1 MKSCLQLASILVLA
15 FFSMSFT
22 QPDDGTVRDR
32 KSIIALM
39 DSVENNMDDDAPYAD
54 SLVKLIDPH
63 SLKTKK
69 LKARYALLYTAA
81 EYKNYQPFTSD
92 SLIMEAV
99 NYYSKKRNID
109 YRFLS
114 YYYLGCVY
122 FELGRMKDASV
133 AFAQAEWLV
142 DRIDNDFWKGLLYI
156 RLGEIFGESCDFSK
170 SEDYFLRA
178 DECYERCKKEHYR
191 LYALLNIGRSLYNK
205 HRFSDADS
213 VFRIVE
219 QRSIALCDSTFINRS
234 IYHRIEFF
242 ILIEEFDSARAL
254 FNKYNIKEYES
265 SDIFGYLGMMALYY
279 NHMKDYSRSELYLN
293 KAEKCVHTV
302 VDSIYWYYYNYRIS
316 REKNEIEDALMYY
329 SKYTIL
335 QLRDVRNNLNQ
346 PYIGAQYD
354 HYRAV
359 AEIESVKAR
368 NKITIL
374 VASIIIIILI
384 VFSVT
389 VYSRNKRRE
398 FENQIRDYI
407 STINELT
414 TQISINQDKI
424 GNLNAKVREML
435 RQQFNSSDYLYTRY
449 YEQIEDSKKAERLY
463 RVVKNQLDGF
473 TTPKNINHIDEL
485 LDEAFDGIMTKL
497 TSSGLEIKEKDM
509 LLLRFALAGFSAKSI
524 AALLDETHQNINQRK
539 KRVLDKIQNNAP
551 VLMEDLRIALDSK

>member
-32 KSIIALM
+32 KSIIALL
-39 DSVENNMDDDAPYAD
+39 DSVENIMDDDAPYAG

-99 NYYSKKRNID
+99 NYYSQKRNID

-122 FELGRMKDASV
+122 MELGRMKDASV

-142 DRIDNDFWKGLLYI
+142 DRIDNEFWKGLLYL
-156 RLGEIFGESCDFSK
+156 RLGEVFRESCDFNK
-170 SEDYFLRA
+170 SRDYYLRA
-178 DECYERCKKEHYR
+178 EACFDSVDNERYR
-191 LYALLNIGRSLYNK
+191 LHTLLKLGITLIDK
-205 HRFSDADS
+205 HNFVDADS
-213 VFRIVE
+213 ILKIVE
-219 QRSIALCDSTFINRS
+219 KGSLVIDDIALYKDCMYSRLSCFVYTNKPDSVTKN
-234 IYHRIEFF
+234 IE
-242 ILIEEFDSARAL
+242 
-254 FNKYNIKEYES
+254 KYNLEIDKES
-265 SDIFGYLGMMALYY
+265 SSLGYLGLMSLYY
-279 NHMKDYSRSELYLN
+279 GEINDYSKAESYLN
-293 KAEKCVHTV
+293 KAKNCIQTV
-302 VDSIYWYYYNYRIS
+302 TDSIYWYYYSYEIS
-316 REKNEIEDALMYY
+316 NQQKQTEDALFYLNNYM
-329 SKYTIL
+329 KL
-335 QLRDVRNNLNQ
+335 QLREARSLLTQ
-346 PYIGAQYD
+346 PFLSAQYD
-354 HYRAV
+354 HSRAV
-359 AEIESVKAR
+359 ADLESVKAR
-368 NKITIL
+368 NKTTIL

-389 VYSRNKRRE
+389 IYSRNKRRE

-473 TTPKNINHIDEL
+473 TNHKNINHIDEL

-551 VLMEDLRIALDSK
+551 VLMEDLRIALNSK